1 MHISDWSSVCCS
13 SDLVEPAS
21 ASVYYCVR
29 HPEPGV
35 VRDVFA
41 RLQAAAEGAAQGT
54 GTSVVFEQ
62 SGGVFSVLP
71 NDTLGKVL
79 DASLRAT
86 AGVDYDADDTHFVTA
101 LQQTLESP
109 PPLAKTA
116 GIDNYSPTGPH
127 CHPPNIGDLRWAGP
141 DAGHGHQCGFRAERR
156 RVQRAAERHA
166 GEGARRQ
173 PARNWRCRLRR

>member
-62 SGGVFSVLP
+62 SGGLFSVLP

-86 AGVDYDADDTHFVTA
+86 GGVDYDADDTHFATA

-109 PPLAKTA
+109 PPLAKAAEIGNYSSDGQSFASTDVGDVSWAVPTA
-116 GIDNYSPTGPH
+116 GIGTATWVPGT
-127 CHPPNIGDLRWAGP
+127 
-141 DAGHGHQCGFRAERR
+141 
-156 RVQRAAERHA
+156 AAHSWQAVAASDRK
-166 GEGARRQ
+166 GT
-173 PARNWRCRLRR
+173 RLNSSH